1 MRFVVLGAGAL
12 GTVIAAYLARAGHDV
27 ALIARGERAR
37 HLTKS
42 GVTVAGLDNFTA
54 DLEIVE
60 QPQHLSSADVLILA
74 TKTYDTAVAI
84 AAVRHMDVGTVFSIQ
99 NGVMKNAQLMDTF
112 GVEAVLGAVA
122 MLGGTVQSDGAANYM
137 MDNPIVLGELA
148 GGISTRAEQIIALLQ
163 ASGLNATASEII
175 QSEEWT
181 KFIGWLGLSGLA
193 VLTRAET
200 WKFLAEA
207 NTARFV
213 ARIMRE
219 TAGLALA
226 QNFAL
231 KAGPPWELDAVI
243 EKSEDEVV
251 EMLVQRGQAQ
261 RQTAPHFRQSMLQD
275 IDKGKPIEVEETFGF
290 AVQEGKKLDI
300 TMPTVETCYHILAGI
315 NRLPSTSV

>member
-12 GTVIAAYLARAGHDV
+12 GTVIAAYLGRAGHDV
-27 ALIARGERAR
+27 ALIARGERAQ
-37 HLTKS
+37 HLEEY
-42 GVTVAGLDNFTA
+42 GVTVTGIDKFTA
-54 DLEIVE
+54 DLEIVK
-60 QPQHLSSADVLILA
+60 QPQHLSSTDVLILA
-74 TKTYDTAVAI
+74 TKTYDTAAAI
-84 AAVRHMDVGTVFSIQ
+84 AAVQHMNVGTVFSIQ
-99 NGVMKNAQLMDTF
+99 NGVMKNAQLTEAF
-112 GVEAVLGAVA
+112 GMEAVLGAVA
-122 MLGGTVQSDGAANYM
+122 MLGGAVEPDGAANYM

-148 GGISTRAEQIIALLQ
+148 GGISTRVEQIIALLQ
-163 ASGLNATASEII
+163 ASGLNGTASEMI

-181 KFIGWLGLSGLA
+181 KFVGWLGLSGLA

-226 QNFAL
+226 QNIAL

>member
-12 GTVIAAYLARAGHDV
+12 GTVIAAYLGRAGPDV

-37 HLTKS
+37 HLEKH
-42 GVTVAGLDNFTA
+42 GVTVTGLDKFTA
-54 DLEIVE
+54 DLEIVK

-74 TKTYDTAVAI
+74 TKTYDTAAAI
-84 AAVRHMDVGTVFSIQ
+84 AAVQHMNVGTVFSIQ
-99 NGVMKNAQLMDTF
+99 NGVMKNAQLTDAF
-112 GVEAVLGAVA
+112 GMEAVLGAVA
-122 MLGGTVQSDGAANYM
+122 MLGGVVQPDGAANYM

-148 GGISTRAEQIIALLQ
+148 GGISVRVKQITALLQ
-163 ASGLNATASEII
+163 SAGLNATASEMI

-181 KFIGWLGLSGLA
+181 KFVGWLGLSGLA

-207 NTARFV
+207 NTARIV

-226 QNFAL
+226 QSIAL
-231 KAGPPWELDAVI
+231 KEGPPWELEAVI

-290 AVQEGKKLDI
+290 ALREAKKLDLTI
-300 TMPTVETCYHILAGI
+300 PTVETCYRILAGI
-315 NRLPSTSV
+315 NRLPSISA